1 MLRHHID
8 KLPLVLYGHFLSHAG
23 NFFSL
28 KDFSGTLRKNA
39 VYSLRGE
46 KFVNRSSK
54 NNFQKRFGDRIEV
67 VYANKPVD
75 VEERRFSNERL
86 CQAIKAVMA
95 DVLKREPTPQELLG
109 IDSIIVCK

>member
-8 KLPLVLYGHFLSHAG
+8 KFPLVLYGHFSSSAG
-23 NFFSL
+23 YFFPL

-46 KFVNRSSK
+46 NFVNRTGK
-54 NNFQKRFGDRIEV
+54 RNFQRRFGDTFEV
-67 VYANKPVD
+67 VYSTKPVD

-86 CQAIKAVMA
+86 SQAIKAVMA
-95 DVLKREPTPQELLG
+95 DVLKREPTPREFLG
-109 IDSIIVCK
+109 VDQIIVK